1 MLDRPGERADG
12 KPDQALATQPRSWL
26 TNRIR
31 LSIVLFL
38 AVGML
43 AGWSIGLVIFV
54 RDLPTADAV
63 PAVPLPAT
71 RTDAIVVL
79 TGGSNRL
86 QTGVDLLNQAYGQ
99 KLFITGVYRGVEV
112 QELLRLARN
121 APSDLECCIELD
133 YEAADT
139 VENAAETTRWMAE
152 QGFTSLRLVTSNY
165 HMPRSLL
172 ELRMAN
178 PDLDV
183 IPHAIAPATVSQDGW
198 WRNARSFGLFASEY
212 TKYLLTRA
220 RFALYQPG

>member
-1 MLDRPGERADG
+1 MLDRPGTEIRQG
-12 KPDQALATQPRSWL
+12 SGFRL
-26 TNRIR
+26 TNRLR
-31 LSIVLFL
+31 VSIIALLTVLL
-38 AVGML
+38 L

-86 QTGVDLLNQAYGQ
+86 QTGMDLLNQAYGQ
-99 KLFITGVYRGVEV
+99 KLFVTGVYRGVEV

-133 YEAADT
+133 YEADDT
-139 VENAAETTRWMAE
+139 VENAAETARWMQE

-172 ELRMAN
+172 EFRMADPN
-178 PDLDV
+178 LT
-183 IPHAIAPATVSQDGW
+183 IMPHAIAPATVSQDGW
-198 WRNARSFGLFASEY
+198 WRQPRSFGLYATEY